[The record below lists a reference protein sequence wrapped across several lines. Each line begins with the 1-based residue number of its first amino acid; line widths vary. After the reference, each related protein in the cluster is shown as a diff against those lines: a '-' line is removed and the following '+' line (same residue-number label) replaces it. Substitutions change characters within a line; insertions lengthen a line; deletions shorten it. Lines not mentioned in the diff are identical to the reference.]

1 MIDRNDY
8 KLEFLKAIQN
18 ITKIVDILEF
28 EIDNSIVD
36 DDVVV
41 TYESDEVVETK
52 TDEPQKQETLSLQL
66 DKNKHLIKKN

>member
-52 TDEPQKQETLSLQL
+52 TDEIKKQETLSLQL
-66 DKNKHLIKKN
+66 GKNE